1 MDDQEPAGRP
11 GEGEALLDGF
21 PVTVQIPVHWGELDA
36 FGHVN
41 NAVYFRYF
49 ETARIL
55 YLERCGFMASYDR
68 SRIGA
73 ILHSTSCRFRLPL
86 SFPETVLTGA
96 RVLDI
101 GEDRFTMGYRIVLPA
116 REAIAAE
123 GSGIVVSFDYAAG
136 RKVPIPEAV
145 RRGIVELE
153 GGEPARVPA

>member
-41 NAVYFRYF
+41 NTVYFRYF

-55 YLERCGFMASYDR
+55 YLERCGFMTSYDQ

-73 ILHSTSCRFRLPL
+73 ILHSTNCRFRLPL

-101 GEDRFTMGYRIVLPA
+101 G
-116 REAIAAE
+116 
-123 GSGIVVSFDYAAG
+123 
-136 RKVPIPEAV
+136 
-145 RRGIVELE
+145 
-153 GGEPARVPA
+153 